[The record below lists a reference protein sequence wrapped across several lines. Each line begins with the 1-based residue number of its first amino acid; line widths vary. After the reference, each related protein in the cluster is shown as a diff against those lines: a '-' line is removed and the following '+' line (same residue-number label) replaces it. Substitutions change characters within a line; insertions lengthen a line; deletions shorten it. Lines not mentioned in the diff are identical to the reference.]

1 MWLFAD
7 DDMTIINMDNAE
19 SIEVNGKSVYIN
31 MVGGKTHLYGRY
43 TEEAKAADVLCTVRS
58 LLNSCS

>member
-43 TEEAKAADVLCTVRS
+43 VDEKEAVDALH
-58 LLNSCS
+58 LLRPRLNL